1 MVLSV
6 FFSHSTAPEDSWI
19 INSVENYYHTNPQLG
34 VNMYVAER
42 HPEPGRP
49 ISDKIMDRIRNADC
63 VLLLLTENGIYS
75 RMVNREYQSA
85 IENKKLII
93 PLVEKPV
100 EKEAQALLEGK
111 EYIPFDRN
119 NPRNTLNW
127 LVKYLDDLKGKKD
140 TNELIK
146 NILIA
151 GTAILGVIGLAAFLG
166 KQGGDIG

>member
-1 MVLSV
+1 MVLNV

-19 INSVENYYHTNPQLG
+19 IDSVENYYQTNPQLG

-85 IENKKLII
+85 IENKKPII
-93 PLVEKPV
+93 PLVEKSIV
-100 EKEAQALLEGK
+100 NHYHAM
-111 EYIPFDRN
+111 
-119 NPRNTLNW
+119 
-127 LVKYLDDLKGKKD
+127 
-140 TNELIK
+140 
-146 NILIA
+146 
-151 GTAILGVIGLAAFLG
+151 
-166 KQGGDIG
+166 